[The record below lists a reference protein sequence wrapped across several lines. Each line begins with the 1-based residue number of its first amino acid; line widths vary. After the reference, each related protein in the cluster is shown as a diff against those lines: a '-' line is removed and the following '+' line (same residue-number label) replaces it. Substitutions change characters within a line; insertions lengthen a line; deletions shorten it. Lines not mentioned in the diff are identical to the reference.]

1 MCLGNQDNNVEE
13 PEPVVKDEEEQDMT
27 LDGEVAGDEEDDA
40 VGEEEQKGSRAF
52 QPSRP
57 PTWLPLYRP

>member
-1 MCLGNQDNNVEE
+1 M
-13 PEPVVKDEEEQDMT
+13 VKDEEEQDMT
-27 LDGEVAGDEEDDA
+27 LDGEVAGYEEDVI

-52 QPSRP
+52 QPSPP